1 MDSNDELKGTDI
13 KSCRCYYFYDIIK
26 VEYLKKM
33 SARAFVGL

>member
-26 VEYLKKM
+26 VEYFNLNNI
-33 SARAFVGL
+33 LID